1 MLLPYLTQEN
11 ELQSHEFFVSLNKR
25 KIEQESKLEAW
36 ENQASEVMLVTTRRE
51 GWDLKRLTT
60 AILQLCVSTF
70 NRNNF

>member
-25 KIEQESKLEAW
+25 KIEQESKLAAW

-51 GWDLKRLTT
+51 GWDLKRLIT